1 MLQRH
6 VGVRVT
12 LGLYEDENP
21 HLNCVTTL
29 VTTAL
34 LGRKLAHQALAHS
47 KFGGKGTSSTSRR

>member
-21 HLNCVTTL
+21 HLNC